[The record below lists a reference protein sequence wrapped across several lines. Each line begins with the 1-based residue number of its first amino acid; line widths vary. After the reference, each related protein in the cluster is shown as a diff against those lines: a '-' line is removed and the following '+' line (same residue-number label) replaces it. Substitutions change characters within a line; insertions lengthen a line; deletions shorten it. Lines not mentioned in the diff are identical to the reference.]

1 MEASDIKIK
10 LGGGDEGISWAHMD
24 PHLVPKVPQPLGSHA
39 TRPCATMSDDWNDWA
54 DEDDMDSDAQ
64 VAALEVVG
72 RQEESLSYPLVNLD
86 RLRTKTVPVEMEHS
100 WAEIN
105 CDHVLEKKQP
115 NNVLKKKPASKVL
128 KKKQPET
135 VKEFLDNPVSY
146 PYEMRLSAFLA
157 WKEGKS
163 ENEGEKLEKEFLREM
178 EKERGECCHSDLK
191 DELDLNYDVESMDDE
206 AVKAEIR
213 GWESGR
219 KVNKRRDGQW
229 YIGLLS
235 MSPQQ
240 PLPTGSYQRK
250 AAKEEKQPSGTESEP
265 QSKVSS

>member
-1 MEASDIKIK
+1 M
-10 LGGGDEGISWAHMD
+10 
-24 PHLVPKVPQPLGSHA
+24 V
-39 TRPCATMSDDWNDWA
+39 R
-54 DEDDMDSDAQ
+54 
-64 VAALEVVG
+64 

-115 NNVLKKKPASKVL
+115 NNVLKKKPANKVL

-135 VKEFLDNPVSY
+135 VKEFLDSPVSY
-146 PYEMRLSAFLA
+146 PYEMRLGAYLA

-163 ENEGEKLEKEFLREM
+163 EKMEGLKLEKEELRLEREFLREM
-178 EKERGECCHSDLK
+178 LKERGECCHSDLK
-191 DELDLNYDVESMDDE
+191 EGLKLDYDVESMDDE

-219 KVNKRRDGQW
+219 KVNERFDPKTGKDEW
-229 YIGLLS
+229 FIGLLA

-240 PLPTGSYQRK
+240 PLPTGSYMRK
-250 AAKEEKQPSGTESEP
+250 AAKKEKHPSGTESEP
-265 QSKVSS
+265 RTKVSS